1 MEPRNLLSGIPRI
14 SEGEAFEELLACH
27 NVSIERIVSA
37 PGTLSE
43 VFEQTQDEWV
53 LVLQGSAKL
62 KLDNRIHD
70 LSQGDCLFIPAHA
83 PHQVLE
89 TSESPLCTWLAVHIH
104 PLNDTP

>member
-53 LVLQGSAKL
+53 LVLQGSARL
-62 KLDNRIHD
+62 QVNDRIHE
-70 LSQGDCLFIPAHA
+70 LSQGDSLFIPART

-89 TSESPLCTWLAVHIH
+89 TSVSPLCTWLAVHIH
-104 PLNDTP
+104 PHNDTS